1 MWSWQLILIN
11 IELTIPPNIMLFSL
25 ALKTARPCFLKK
37 KYSIFV
43 FCDAASHS

>member
-25 ALKTARPCFLKK
+25 ALKTARPCFLKN
-37 KYSIFV
+37 IV
-43 FCDAASHS
+43 FCVLHYAASHS